1 MKSIKKSSY
10 EMFGKGKQW
19 LTVSMNWPLSLLSLD
34 SKNLVFL
41 SGIIIK
47 KRSLSIRKGIDTECF
62 LEIYVCILK
71 ICEHQRQQAFAG
83 LIPF

>member
-19 LTVSMNWPLSLLSLD
+19 LTVSMNWALSLLSLD
-34 SKNLVFL
+34 SKNIVFL

-47 KRSLSIRKGIDTECF
+47 KRSLSIR
-62 LEIYVCILK
+62 
-71 ICEHQRQQAFAG
+71 
-83 LIPF
+83 